1 MQVDQEM
8 LFEIILVTIPHTSP
22 FVVSLIMAL
31 GGELFGYQAPT

>member
-31 GGELFGYQAPT
+31 GGELFGYQAPP